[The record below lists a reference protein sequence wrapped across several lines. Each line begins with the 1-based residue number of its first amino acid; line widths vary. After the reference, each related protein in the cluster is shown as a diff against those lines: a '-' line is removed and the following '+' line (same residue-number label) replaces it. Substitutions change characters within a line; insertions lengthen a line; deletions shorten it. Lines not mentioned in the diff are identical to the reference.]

1 MIREVGASLGRTV
14 LDGVGRVIS
23 RLQEHRSLSADLL
36 ESDDAYLAVF
46 DAPGA
51 EATDIAVRFE
61 DGTLFVHIDRFRE
74 FHDGYEIVFPGR
86 GLSLDGSVAL
96 SPDAS
101 VDADRAEATVTQNGT
116 LEVLIPKR
124 DVGDETDDENG
135 ASIPA
140 EDERDD
146 GGDEASEQTGN
157 ASNATS

>member
-61 DGTLFVHIDRFRE
+61 DDTLLVHIDRFRE
-74 FHDGYEIVFPGR
+74 FHDGYEMIFPGR
-86 GLSLDGSVAL
+86 GLSLDGAVTL

-101 VDADRAEATVTQNGT
+101 VDADRAEATITQNGT
-116 LEVLIPKR
+116 LEVLIPKTE
-124 DVGDETDDENG
+124 GDDGAGEENSASIPTDDEG
-135 ASIPA
+135 EEGSP
-140 EDERDD
+140 EPTTD
-146 GGDEASEQTGN
+146 
-157 ASNATS
+157 ASNAA